1 MTTPSTIT
9 YKFPRDQYFFDLSG
23 VTCKSSGE
31 IIKMRNKWNVFE
43 RVENFND
50 VIYQRFL
57 RGEFDQQYYKF
68 ADSEELNDY
77 RVGQSLHIMRYPW
90 LNPMT
95 FDSISNRPM
104 PSVEVKIGLSE
115 FGQINRCIQ
124 APPTITQKEA
134 TEQQSD
140 LSIYVHVSTFN
151 NAHVYKYAFTSMEE
165 QLAYHRAE
173 RRILFPS
180 Q

>member
-1 MTTPSTIT
+1 MSTVT
-9 YKFPRDQYFFDLSG
+9 YKYPRDQYFFDLSG
-23 VTCKSSGE
+23 VTCKSYGD
-31 IIKMRNKWNVFE
+31 IIKMRQKWDTFE

-57 RGEFDQQYYKF
+57 SGLFDQQYYKF
-68 ADSEELNDY
+68 ADSSELNDY
-77 RVGQSLHIMRYPW
+77 RVGQNLHIMRYPW
-90 LNPMT
+90 LDPST

-104 PSVEVKIGLSE
+104 PNVPVIVGLSE
-115 FGQINRCIQ
+115 FAQINRCVKPPQ
-124 APPTITQKEA
+124 AITQKEA

-151 NAHVYKYAFTSMEE
+151 SEHVYKYNFTTMEE

>member
-1 MTTPSTIT
+1 MSTSTIT
-9 YKFPRDQYFFDLSG
+9 YKYPRDQYFFDLSG
-23 VTCKSSGE
+23 VTCKSSGD
-31 IIKMRNKWNVFE
+31 IIKMRNMWNVFE

-57 RGEFDQQYYKF
+57 GGFFDQQYYKF
-68 ADSEELNDY
+68 ADSKELNDY
-77 RVGQSLHIMRYPW
+77 RVGQALHIQRYSW
-90 LNPMT
+90 LDPIT

-104 PSVEVKIGLSE
+104 PSVPVIVGLSE
-115 FGQINRCIQ
+115 FTQVARCIK
-124 APPTITQKEA
+124 PPTTITQKEA

-140 LSIYVHVSTFN
+140 LAIYVHVSTFN
-151 NAHVYKYAFTSMEE
+151 NDHVYKYNFANMDE